1 MLNELLRTA
10 RTSAGISQR
19 AVAELLGI
27 DRPTY
32 NKIEQNKIAPKYED
46 LPKLAK
52 LLNLDLKILQ
62 KSMCAHL
69 KTECAHPTKPKS
81 STSVYKFSVRLRR
94 NDFLKLTK
102 NNLQKCGY
110 HSLNDF
116 MKMAYEQ
123 FCNQLA
129 IIELNENKK

>member
-69 KTECAHPTKPKS
+69 KTECAHPTKPNS

-110 HSLNDF
+110 HSLNEF

-123 FCNQLA
+123 FCNQLT

>member
-19 AVAELLGI
+19 TVAELLEI

-46 LPKLAK
+46 LPKLSK
-52 LLNLDLKILQ
+52 LLKIDLKELQ
-62 KSMCAHL
+62 KSMCAHP
-69 KTECAHPTKPKS
+69 KTQCAHLIKAKT

-94 NDFLKLTK
+94 ADFSELTK
-102 NNLQKCGY
+102 SNLQKCGY
-110 HSLNDF
+110 RTLNDF
-116 MKMAYEQ
+116 MKMAYEH